1 MARPDN
7 NPTDQ
12 VTVLQAVVSRLIRE
26 VDKFTD
32 TNCFLTAEPP
42 DEPPANVRNNVFC
55 TVSPTNSKFDQDA
68 LVGGGLHTVFE
79 EAGVQIVIFNSVKLD
94 RVGHDS
100 ALLTEAS
107 RGLLILKKQI
117 LKALSDHDLQDGNGK
132 EILINLMA
140 PLLSENPRS
149 SKGKEGAVGDLSLQ
163 FSTDFEWDLT

>member
-12 VTVLQAVVSRLIRE
+12 VDVLQAVVSRLIRE

-42 DEPPANVRNNVFC
+42 DEPPANVRNNLFC
-55 TVSPTNSKFDQDA
+55 TVSPTNGQFDQG
-68 LVGGGLHTVFE
+68 VHEGGGINTTFE
-79 EAGVQIVIFNSVKLD
+79 DAGVEIVIFNAVKLD

-107 RGLLILKKQI
+107 RGLLVLKKQI
-117 LKALSDHDLQDGNGK
+117 LKALSGHDLQDGNGE

-140 PLLSENPRS
+140 PLLSKNPRS